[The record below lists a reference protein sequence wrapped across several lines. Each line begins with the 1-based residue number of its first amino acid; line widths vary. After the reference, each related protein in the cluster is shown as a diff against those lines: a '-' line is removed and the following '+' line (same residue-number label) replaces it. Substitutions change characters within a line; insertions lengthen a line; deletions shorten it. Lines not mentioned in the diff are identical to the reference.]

1 MSQVGEEEFVLNL
14 RCVGTLCKFLIKII
28 SEHFCLG
35 KRRLHVFGRD
45 SSIRPGWLTV
55 GPDLSNSNYDYNT
68 HQSYFSNGTV
78 MRCPERIETLRP
90 KSPPP
95 KSGMRGG
102 RGGRGGGRGRGKGKG
117 DGEGR
122 TRK

>member
-1 MSQVGEEEFVLNL
+1 MLVVEGTFL
-14 RCVGTLCKFLIKII
+14 RQFMQLVTYRIK
-28 SEHFCLG
+28 HFCLG

-55 GPDLSNSNYDYNT
+55 GPDLSNSNYDYNL
-68 HQSYFSNGTV
+68 HQSYFQDGTV
-78 MRCPERIETLRP
+78 IRCPERIETLRP

-102 RGGRGGGRGRGKGKG
+102 RGGRGRGKGKG
-117 DGEGR
+117 GDRDGGR
-122 TRK
+122 DRGRGKRD